1 MEKEKGE
8 KCLVAI
14 RIRGVS
20 DVPKEM
26 EDTLKFLHLT
36 KPNHAVIIDDRPSY
50 SGMLQKVQNLITWGE
65 ISYENLLNL
74 IKKWGRLKGDKRL
87 TEEYAKK
94 AGYESIEKMVEA
106 IYKCEIEY
114 KDLPDIKPV
123 FRLHPPRKG
132 FKGKIKKS
140 FKAGGASGYR
150 GEAIN
155 KLLERMI

>member
-1 MEKEKGE
+1 
-8 KCLVAI
+8 
-14 RIRGVS
+14 
-20 DVPKEM
+20 
-26 EDTLKFLHLT
+26 
-36 KPNHAVIIDDRPSY
+36 
-50 SGMLQKVQNLITWGE
+50 
-65 ISYENLLNL
+65 
-74 IKKWGRLKGDKRL
+74 IKKWGRLKGDKRI
-87 TEEYAKK
+87 TEEYAQK

-155 KLLERMI
+155 ELLERMI